1 MQRSQVARA
10 WQAGAQHR
18 VARQAQVQGSRWG
31 KKARQ
36 DRSAV
41 LGKACAAQGGMAGA
55 GVGPNSPFQ
64 SECRRNGSR
73 DQGADGHTSR
83 KLFWR
88 VYTQYGGDHSH
99 TTRGGEVLILLVR
112 CGTHV
117 QLRQD
122 KWPWVAARVV
132 VVHWG

>member
-1 MQRSQVARA
+1 VQRSQVARA

-41 LGKACAAQGGMAGA
+41 LGKACAEQGGMAGA

-88 VYTQYGGDHSH
+88 VYTNKMSWRGLLCRKGGYYSV
-99 TTRGGEVLILLVR
+99 TPCFLG
-112 CGTHV
+112 
-117 QLRQD
+117 
-122 KWPWVAARVV
+122 
-132 VVHWG
+132 